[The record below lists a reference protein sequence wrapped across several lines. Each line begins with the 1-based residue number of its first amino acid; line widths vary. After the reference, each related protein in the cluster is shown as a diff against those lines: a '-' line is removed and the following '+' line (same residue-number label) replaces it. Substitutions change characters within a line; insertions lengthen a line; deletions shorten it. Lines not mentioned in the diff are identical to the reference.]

1 MAGLLDYL
9 RFLRPKKRTV
19 NKKKTKSSNTQR
31 KPVAAFRKVYRD
43 VYYGERKK
51 TKGGLTKSGLVKL
64 NDGRIVS
71 KKRHAHGMRL
81 YESQSNSNTNNFAA
95 KWDMHKG
102 VLPKDK
108 KKMRRSRWF

>member
-1 MAGLLDYL
+1 MAGIFD
-9 RFLRPKKRTV
+9 FLRPKKRTV
-19 NKKKTKSSNTQR
+19 NTKKTTSTKTQR

-64 NDGRIVS
+64 KDGRIVS
-71 KKRHAHGMRL
+71 KARRAHGKRL
-81 YESQSNSNTNNFAA
+81 YESQSNSNNDNFIS

-108 KKMRRSRWF
+108 KKLRRSRWF